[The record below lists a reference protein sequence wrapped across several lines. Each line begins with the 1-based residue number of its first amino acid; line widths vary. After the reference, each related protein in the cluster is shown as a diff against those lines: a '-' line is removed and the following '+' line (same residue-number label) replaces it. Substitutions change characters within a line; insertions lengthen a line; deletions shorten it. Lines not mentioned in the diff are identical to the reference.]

1 MVFAFKSNCVA
12 AVLVCEVLKLAVSIA
27 VAREAGFV
35 MVGEN
40 ELDSSLSGFS
50 YLWGVC
56 EHLKTFLYGIGA
68 RGGKTASVLYFYNAN
83 TALADAVYV
92 F

>member
-50 YLWGVC
+50 YLGGIGKYFHTLV
-56 EHLKTFLYGIGA
+56 YGIYAGC
-68 RGGKTASVLYFYNAN
+68 NE
-83 TALADAVYV
+83 
-92 F
+92 